1 MKSATPRPTALRV
14 LVLLV
19 EHAAPERG
27 RLALGVALLLVAS
40 AASLLYPQGIRLLV
54 DGALRGPT
62 QGLLDRAALLMAGL
76 ALVLGAAGAARYRM
90 LGVVAERTVARLRQ
104 RLFRHLLDQEVG
116 FFDTRATGELTSRL
130 GTDTQ
135 VLQSAVSAH
144 LAVGLR
150 ALTHVVGG
158 AVFLVVTSPGLTAL
172 MLPIVPLVSLGA
184 VACGR
189 RMRRLS
195 REAQDAQAAAAGVAN
210 ESLGGIR
217 TVRSFDAEARESARY
232 DRAIEV
238 GLALARRRIQ
248 AGAGF
253 VGISAMASYGVS
265 VVVFWYGGHLVAR
278 GSMSVGAL
286 TSFIVYT
293 GMVAFALGA
302 LANVAG
308 ELGRAAGSAERVA
321 ELLARTP
328 HIPPNGG
335 LVPSEAHGRLQLR
348 NVKFAYPGRADV
360 PALEAFNLDVAAGEL
375 VAVVGPSGAGKST
388 LAQLL
393 ARLYDPQAGV
403 VLLDGRDVRALDPRW
418 LRGQIGMVGQEPLLF
433 STTIAENIRYGRP
446 DATDA
451 EVRAAARVA
460 HADAFIQGFPA
471 QYQTHVGERGVQ
483 LSGGQK
489 QRLAIARAI
498 LKHPSVL
505 ILDEA
510 TSALDAE
517 SEQWVQQALASVARG
532 RTTLVIAHRL
542 STVRHADRVVVLD
555 RGRVLESG
563 SHDALFARG
572 GLYRRLV
579 ERQLVGAESLSATMF
594 EPAAKSS

>member
-1 MKSATPRPTALRV
+1 
-14 LVLLV
+14 
-19 EHAAPERG
+19 
-27 RLALGVALLLVAS
+27 
-40 AASLLYPQGIRLLV
+40 
-54 DGALRGPT
+54 
-62 QGLLDRAALLMAGL
+62 
-76 ALVLGAAGAARYRM
+76 
-90 LGVVAERTVARLRQ
+90 
-104 RLFRHLLDQEVG
+104 
-116 FFDTRATGELTSRL
+116 
-130 GTDTQ
+130 
-135 VLQSAVSAH
+135 
-144 LAVGLR
+144 
-150 ALTHVVGG
+150 
-158 AVFLVVTSPGLTAL
+158 
-172 MLPIVPLVSLGA
+172 
-184 VACGR
+184 
-189 RMRRLS
+189 
-195 REAQDAQAAAAGVAN
+195 
-210 ESLGGIR
+210 
-217 TVRSFDAEARESARY
+217 
-232 DRAIEV
+232 
-238 GLALARRRIQ
+238 
-248 AGAGF
+248 
-253 VGISAMASYGVS
+253 
-265 VVVFWYGGHLVAR
+265 
-278 GSMSVGAL
+278 MSVGAL

-328 HIPPNGG
+328 HIPPHGG
-335 LVPSEAHGRLQLR
+335 LVPAEAHGRLQLR
-348 NVKFAYPGRADV
+348 NVTFAYPGRADV

-433 STTIAENIRYGRP
+433 STTISENIRYGRP

-451 EVRAAARVA
+451 EIRAAARVA
-460 HADAFIQGFPA
+460 HADVFIQGFPE

-498 LKHPSVL
+498 LKHPPVL

-579 ERQLVGAESLSATMF
+579 ERQLIGAESLSATMF
-594 EPAAKSS
+594 EPVAKSS